1 MPAEA
6 LPPAPPERIFIGRD
20 AELAQLIDLAR
31 SGLTSGL
38 FIVVRGEV
46 GIGKSALIDAAVAQA
61 PASRTVLRG
70 AADAMDR
77 RRAYGMLLDALAPLL
92 TEQDRRMAAEQNEHV
107 AGERLLSAIDS
118 STREPT
124 VLVLDDLH
132 WADAASLRLLTRL
145 SRSLA
150 HLPLAIVA
158 SLRTQASHEVAPEL
172 DHLLGV
178 LDEKDLLRAV
188 ELAPLP
194 QPTCDAIT
202 ERLTGARV
210 DATLRRY
217 VAAAGGNPL
226 FLTEMVRALLR
237 DGAVTVG
244 PHGAVL
250 RRIPADPSPSLAMV
264 IMRHLSHLDLATREL
279 LTTAAL
285 LGTRFSV
292 AHLRLVAD
300 RPMGELAPLLRQA
313 YAAGFLAEID
323 DDTLGFRHELIQ
335 NVLLHDVPTAV
346 RAQLHRDVALTLD
359 SAGVPAATV
368 AGHVLRAPTLGEDL
382 PWLLD
387 LAQRTAAAA
396 PVTAAEL
403 WERVASETDASDPQH
418 VAAVAG
424 LARTA
429 LSGGRARAAEKL
441 AASALAHLRGAESGM
456 PLRGIELRSLLLQN
470 RHAETLQQAREY
482 AASPSLP
489 AAERAAHLVFGG
501 WPALLLGDP
510 ETALGLADEGIALAA
525 QSGNTAAEITGLT
538 LQGLIV
544 NGRGDLDDAV
554 RLLTRAVDLAE
565 QHPSVAA
572 IEAFPHACLA
582 VALADV
588 ERHDEATAMLAR
600 SIEICERFG
609 FRTGILT
616 TRTLAAHARSHSG
629 NLADIATELEAH
641 AALLDAMDVRL
652 DPPVRGLR
660 AWVVALQRGPDAA
673 RAAAADIDPSQSRKA
688 WRWRGSSWVWLGH
701 SQLARARGDA
711 AATRETMWRG
721 WEDLHG
727 AGLLMDCAEIALDV
741 IELWRGQ
748 PGRCDEVVVAMDALA
763 ARNPRITHLQA
774 AALAVRGVAESRAD
788 ALIDAAQLLAATPRR
803 LDHARVAE
811 LAALALPA
819 RDDRARVLAEGSLH
833 SYAEVGADHEA
844 RRAASSF
851 RRAGISVRVAARV
864 RPSSGWEAL
873 TRTEERIARHVA
885 TGETNLEIAQELFI
899 SRRTV
904 ETHVSN
910 ILTKLGLRSRTELAV
925 HFAHRLDA
933 RAARTSADQ

>member
-1 MPAEA
+1 MPAQA

-31 SGLTSGL
+31 AGLTSGL

-46 GIGKSALIDAAVAQA
+46 GIGKSALIDAAVARA
-61 PASRTVLRG
+61 PASRAVLRG

-77 RRAYGMLLDALAPLL
+77 RRPYGMLLDALAPLL
-92 TEQDRRMAAEQNEHV
+92 TDRDRQMAAEQNEHV
-107 AGERLLSAIDS
+107 AGERLLSVIDS

-132 WADAASLRLLTRL
+132 WADAATLRLLTRL
-145 SRSLA
+145 GRSLA

-158 SLRTQASHEVAPEL
+158 SLRTQASHEIAPEL

-178 LDEKDLLRAV
+178 LDERGLLRAV

-194 QPTCDAIT
+194 KPTCDAIT
-202 ERLTGARV
+202 ERLTGARA
-210 DATLRRY
+210 DATLSRY

-244 PHGAVL
+244 PHGAALQSV
-250 RRIPADPSPSLAMV
+250 PVGPSPSLAMV
-264 IMRHLSHLDLATREL
+264 IMRHLSHLDVATREV

-292 AHLRLVAD
+292 AHLRLIAA
-300 RPMGELAPLLRQA
+300 RPMSELAPLLRQA
-313 YAAGFLAEID
+313 FAAGFLAEID

-396 PVTAAEL
+396 PATAAEL

-418 VAAVAG
+418 VAAIAG

-429 LSGGRARAAEKL
+429 LSGGRARAAGEL
-441 AASALAHLRGAESGM
+441 AAAALPHAAGADSGM
-456 PLRGIELRSLLLQN
+456 PLRSIELRSLLLQR
-470 RHAETLQQAREY
+470 RHAEALQQAREY
-482 AASPSLP
+482 AASPDLP
-489 AAERAAHLVFGG
+489 FAERAAHLVFAG

-510 ETALGLADEGIALAA
+510 AAALRLADEGVALATRG
-525 QSGNTAAEITGLT
+525 GNASAEIAGLT
-538 LQGLIV
+538 LRGLIV
-544 NGRGDLDDAV
+544 NARGQLDDAV
-554 RLLTRAVDLAE
+554 QLLSRAVQLAE
-565 QHPSVAA
+565 EHPSIAA

-609 FRTGILT
+609 FRTGILA

-660 AWVVALQRGPDAA
+660 ARVVALQRGPDAA
-673 RAAAADIDPSQSRKA
+673 RAAAAEIDPMQGRAS
-688 WRWRGSSWVWLGH
+688 WCWRGSSWIWLGH
-701 SQLARARGDA
+701 SQLHRARGDA

-721 WEDLHG
+721 WEDLRG
-727 AGLLMDCAEIALDV
+727 AELLMDCAEIALDV
-741 IELWRGQ
+741 IELWRGHD
-748 PGRCDEVVVAMDALA
+748 RCGEVVEAMDALA
-763 ARNPRITHLQA
+763 ARNPEVAHLQA
-774 AALAVRGVAESRAD
+774 GALAVRGVAESRAD
-788 ALIDAAQLLAATPRR
+788 ALIAAEGLLAATPRR

-811 LAALALPA
+811 LAALALPG
-819 RDDRARVLAEGSLH
+819 RDDHARRLAETSMH
-833 SYAEVGADHEA
+833 AYAEVGADHEA
-844 RRAASSF
+844 GRARASF
-851 RRAGISVRVAARV
+851 RRAGIAVRVAARP

-873 TRTEERIARHVA
+873 TRTEERIAQHVA
-885 TGETNLEIAQELFI
+885 LGETNLEIAQQLFI

-904 ETHVSN
+904 ETHVSH

-925 HFAHRLDA
+925 HFAHRVDA
-933 RAARTSADQ
+933 RTARAGTEP